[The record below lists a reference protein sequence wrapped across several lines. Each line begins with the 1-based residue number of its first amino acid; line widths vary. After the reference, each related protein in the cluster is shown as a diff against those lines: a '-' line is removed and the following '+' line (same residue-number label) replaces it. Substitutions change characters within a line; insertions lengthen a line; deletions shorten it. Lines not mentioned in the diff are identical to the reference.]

1 MRNLLLAALVS
12 VAFISGSTAW
22 GQTYPARPIRLVLPF
37 GPGSSPDVLARTL
50 ARLIEIQLGQN
61 VIVDNRAGANGI
73 IASVI
78 VAKSPPDGY
87 TVLHTTPSH
96 ILNALVYKQ
105 LQYDVFRDFIPV
117 TNIASGVGY
126 LLLVNPSLP
135 AHSVRE
141 LIALA
146 KEKSLAY
153 GAPPAGNTV
162 QLATEL
168 FNVRAGVQLRH
179 IPYKGGTETF
189 NALIGGEVQVL
200 MVPPTA
206 AMPYVKSGR
215 LRALGFSGSKRFA
228 DLPDV
233 PTIAESGVPD
243 YAGDSTWNGWFA
255 PARTPAAI
263 VNRLQAEVRE
273 ALKAPKVL
281 EVLAASAFYPVGN
294 TPEEFR
300 KFIQIEMKRYAE
312 MVREAKIPQQ

>member
-1 MRNLLLAALVS
+1 L
-12 VAFISGSTAW
+12 
-22 GQTYPARPIRLVLPF
+22 PIP
-37 GPGSSPDVLARTL
+37 PGGSPDVLARTL
-50 ARLIEIQLGQN
+50 ARQIETRLGQN
-61 VIVDNRAGANGI
+61 IIVDNRAGANGI

-78 VAKSPPDGY
+78 VAKAVPDGY
-87 TVLHTTPSH
+87 TVLHTPPSH

-117 TNIASGVGY
+117 TNVASGVGY

-146 KEKSLAY
+146 KEKSLTY
-153 GAPPAGNTV
+153 GSPPAGNTLH
-162 QLATEL
+162 LASEL
-168 FNVRAGVQLRH
+168 FNVRAGIQLRH
-179 IPYKGGTETF
+179 IPYKGGAETF

-200 MVPPTA
+200 IVPPTA
-206 AMPYVKSGR
+206 AVPYLKSGR

-228 DLPDV
+228 AMPEV

-243 YAGDSTWNGWFA
+243 YVVDFTWNGWFA

-263 VNRLQAEVRE
+263 VNRLQTEVRE
-273 ALKAPKVL
+273 ALRAPKVL
-281 EVLAASAFYPVGN
+281 EVLAASAFYPVGSS
-294 TPEEFR
+294 PEEFR
-300 KFIQIEMKRYAE
+300 TFIHAEMKRYAE

>member
-1 MRNLLLAALVS
+1 MNVRE
-12 VAFISGSTAW
+12 SGCA
-22 GQTYPARPIRLVLPF
+22 PLDLPRAQHPS
-37 GPGSSPDVLARTL
+37 PGSHPLKGHPCSTL
-50 ARLIEIQLGQN
+50 R
-61 VIVDNRAGANGI
+61 RR

-78 VAKSPPDGY
+78 VAKAAPDGY
-87 TVLHTTPSH
+87 TVLHAPPSH
-96 ILNALVYKQ
+96 ILNALIYKQ

-117 TNIASGVGY
+117 TNVASGVGY

-146 KEKSLAY
+146 REKSLAY
-153 GAPPAGNTV
+153 GSPPAGNTLH
-162 QLATEL
+162 LATEL
-168 FNVRAGVQLRH
+168 FNVRARIQLRH

-200 MVPPTA
+200 IVPPTA
-206 AMPYVKSGR
+206 AVPYIKSGR

-228 DLPDV
+228 AMPEV

-243 YAGDSTWNGWFA
+243 YVVDFTWNGWFA

-263 VNRLQAEVRE
+263 VNRLQAEVHQ

-300 KFIQIEMKRYAE
+300 KFIQSEMKRYAA
-312 MVREAKIPQQ
+312 MVHEAKIPQQ